1 MIQLEKNLNLYLSN
15 LNVLYAKLHN
25 LHWYVSGEGFFT
37 THAKLE
43 ELYNI
48 TAEGIDSVAEVM
60 LSTGLKPFAS
70 LSKYLENASIK
81 ELEAKNVKSKEAI
94 EVVLADFKEMRE
106 LAKSILEEAEDSK
119 QYAVVD
125 LFSGYVAEY
134 DKTLWMLNAFLA

>member
-1 MIQLEKNLNLYLSN
+1 MVQLDKNLNLYLSN
-15 LNVLYAKLHN
+15 LNVLYTKIHN

-37 THAKLE
+37 AHAKLE

-60 LSTGLKPFAS
+60 LSSGLKPFAS

-81 ELEAKNVKSKEAI
+81 ELEAKNIKAREAMEI
-94 EVVLADFKEMRE
+94 VLADFESMRE
-106 LAKSILEEAEDSK
+106 LAKTILEEAEANK

-125 LFSGYVAEY
+125 LFTGYVAEY
-134 DKTLWMLNAFLA
+134 DKTLWMLKAYLA